1 MDEKKTFEVEIVFK
15 FDSQQSWPP
24 QVCFPRINLSH
35 SPFYQQEEGKVLC
48 HQSGCGCGG
57 GGGGSGCGD
66 CGGGALLSVNNNTN
80 RGGNG
85 EEEVCK

>member
-48 HQSGCGCGG
+48 HKSGCGCSCGGGCVGG
-57 GGGGSGCGD
+57 GGGG
-66 CGGGALLSVNNNTN
+66 ALLF
-80 RGGNG
+80 
-85 EEEVCK
+85 VCK